1 MIDIKRKALL
11 HADIFTVKNVGTE
24 EQRADLLKQ
33 VLDHKNSNEKSIG
46 NSNPGCWRQ
55 SCAYYNMGWL
65 TDTITNLLR
74 STMKYY
80 SEIDF
85 VFLNL
90 SETIKK
96 TDTEAWVNV
105 NSKGAGNIL
114 HSHKGVSFACVYYLQ
129 SKDTG
134 NLVFSNPANILS
146 YDCHDLSP
154 FVHSK
159 IVAPDDG
166 DLIMWPSWVPH
177 LVEPNMS
184 DKDRINLAFNIRL
197 NEKEGDPVAILTQG
211 EI

>member
-1 MIDIKRKALL
+1 
-11 HADIFTVKNVGTE
+11 
-24 EQRADLLKQ
+24 
-33 VLDHKNSNEKSIG
+33 
-46 NSNPGCWRQ
+46 
-55 SCAYYNMGWL
+55 
-65 TDTITNLLR
+65 
-74 STMKYY
+74 MKYY

-184 DKDRINLAFNIRL
+184 DKDRINFL
-197 NEKEGDPVAILTQG
+197 DHILLIYILQG
-211 EI
+211 LPCHSQEFPASRFSYRFHIPSLCKKYMIHPFQHWVL